1 MHGDY
6 VIIVRIYDYSNP
18 SNTGVDRGPDNCCD
32 DTRQSGVC
40 SSLRRCDNRFTFCVK
55 TLGDSAD
62 GTSSCMSEVLMS
74 TETNLNDAPINF
86 TGSTWLGLDNPLRLN
101 GISTAWQVC
110 LCNECNAH
118 CGIFCTMTGCTALC

>member
-32 DTRQSGVC
+32 DNRQNGVC
-40 SSLRRCDNRFTFCVK
+40 SGNGRKCDNRFTFCMK

-62 GTSSCMSEVLMS
+62 GTTSCMSEVLMS
-74 TETNLNDAPINF
+74 TETNRDDASIDF
-86 TGSTWLGLDNPLRLN
+86 TAPSWLGLSNPLRLN
-101 GISTAWQVC
+101 GISTAWQVF
-110 LCNECNAH
+110 
-118 CGIFCTMTGCTALC
+118 G

>member
-62 GTSSCMSEVLMS
+62 GTSSCMSEVLMTS
-74 TETNLNDAPINF
+74 VTNFNDAPIDF

-101 GISTAWQVC
+101 GISIAWQVMQAVSY
-110 LCNECNAH
+110 NH
-118 CGIFCTMTGCTALC
+118 P